1 MIQYEYVDSMSG
13 YVDYKYWQ
21 WLLTVRVDMY
31 CRYVFIQYE
40 YVDSMSGYVDYKY
53 SDSSSR
59 LLTVWVVFRITH
71 CNSLQLT
78 ATHCNSLQHT
88 ATQWPASEDYS
99 QYIRYMYVTCLRMQ
113 YEWVY
118 VQIYW
123 YTVNECNSSI
133 VHQSTYLLMQYEWVY
148 VQIYWYTMNEC
159 LYISINAVRMSV
171 CTHRHTHS

>member
-1 MIQYEYVDSMSG
+1 M
-13 YVDYKYWQ
+13 
-21 WLLTVRVDMY
+21 
-31 CRYVFIQYE
+31 IQYE

-59 LLTVWVVFRITH
+59 LLTVWDTLRSLSN
-71 CNSLQLT
+71 NSLQLT
-78 ATHCNSLQHT
+78 ATHCNTLQLT
-88 ATQWPASEDYS
+88 ATHCNTVACVRRLLTVHK
-99 QYIRYMYVTCLRMQ
+99 IYVCHMPTDAVRMQ